1 MGLELIGDDLS
12 PSSGVG
18 WWVVVVVGGLS
29 SFRMFSQTDNSLFM
43 ILSPMSQKK
52 KNERKVRGVEGRG
65 KKYMIQMKRNKNDK
79 KGNGFWWLVVIMCT
93 DFGNI
98 HLVDMRPYGCFINVF
113 NNA

>member
-12 PSSGVG
+12 PSSGAG

-52 KNERKVRGVEGRG
+52 NERKVREVEGRG
-65 KKYMIQMKRNKNDK
+65 KKYVIQMKRNKNDK

-93 DFGNI
+93 NFGNI
-98 HLVDMRPYGCFINVF
+98 HSVDMRPYGCFINVF